1 MRPRL
6 SSPIAAAIV
15 LWTLQAGA
23 NPSARLVYVRGPGA
37 DLCPNEEAVRKA
49 VATRLGYDP
58 FFLSAP
64 TTIFVEAS
72 RDGDHFAAVVK
83 LVDDQGVERGTRHL
97 QSHTRDCG
105 DLIGTL
111 ALTISLVVDPVSLA
125 ITPAPPAV
133 DAASTTAP
141 PTPLATAPVPSS
153 SPATP
158 PPPMVAPPT
167 APERPQAAGRTGGTA
182 FFAGASVLGSIGS
195 ALAPTAG
202 AAVFAGVR
210 GGWASLQV
218 EARADLPAS
227 ASTPPA
233 TRSWALFASAVPC
246 AHWLRAFGCVTFGL
260 ESIHATGNAAAPRR
274 AETLVALA
282 GARVGVDLV
291 AMDRFDLAAFAGGF
305 VPLQVPRIEIDGVP
319 VHDFSTVAGEVG
331 VSGLERF

>member
-15 LWTLQAGA
+15 LWTMQAGA

-125 ITPAPPAV
+125 STPTPPDASAAP
-133 DAASTTAP
+133 TMAP
-141 PTPLATAPVPSS
+141 PTPPPTAPVASS
-153 SPATP
+153 PPATP
-158 PPPMVAPPT
+158 PPVVTPPT

-182 FFAGASVLGSIGS
+182 FFAGASVLGS
-195 ALAPTAG
+195 
-202 AAVFAGVR
+202 
-210 GGWASLQV
+210 
-218 EARADLPAS
+218 
-227 ASTPPA
+227 
-233 TRSWALFASAVPC
+233 
-246 AHWLRAFGCVTFGL
+246 
-260 ESIHATGNAAAPRR
+260 
-274 AETLVALA
+274 
-282 GARVGVDLV
+282 
-291 AMDRFDLAAFAGGF
+291 
-305 VPLQVPRIEIDGVP
+305 
-319 VHDFSTVAGEVG
+319 
-331 VSGLERF
+331 